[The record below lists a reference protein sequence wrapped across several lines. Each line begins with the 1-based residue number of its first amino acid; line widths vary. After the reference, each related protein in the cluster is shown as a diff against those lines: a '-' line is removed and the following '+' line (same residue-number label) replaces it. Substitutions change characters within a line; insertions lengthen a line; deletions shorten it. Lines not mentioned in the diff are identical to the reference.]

1 MKTLNDIANSTT
13 SAECESIAA
22 RLDSLESR
30 VANLRRINRSLVVA
44 LCAIGTLATVG
55 LTTTATRSP
64 EVLRAKRIQMVD
76 DNERVRAE
84 LGIDEQG
91 SAGLFV
97 LDGGG
102 LIRATLVHDE
112 VQTAM
117 YLMDEAGVVRLGAAQ
132 FSHGGG
138 GIAMHGPELKGAAV
152 LMLKDSI
159 GSLTFYDKDGEVV
172 LRTPDSG
179 TPSTQKTATPSS
191 QAD

>member
-1 MKTLNDIANSTT
+1 MKTLNDMANSTT
-13 SAECESIAA
+13 SAAGESIAA
-22 RLDSLESR
+22 RLDTLEAS
-30 VANLRRINRSLVVA
+30 VANLRRINRSLLVA
-44 LCAIGTLATVG
+44 LCAIGTLAAAG
-55 LTTTATRSP
+55 LTTATSRSP

-132 FSHGGG
+132 FAHGGG

-159 GSLTFYDKDGEVV
+159 GSLAFYDKDGQVV
-172 LRTPDSG
+172 LRTPDG
-179 TPSTQKTATPSS
+179 ETTSTQKAATTSP
-191 QAD
+191 QPD